1 MKKIIFFA
9 ILSLFVA
16 RVHAQ
21 SAQSQNTTADSR
33 ASEYKSLKIVFQLT
47 SADTVIHQTLMNQLK
62 NYFSVAPD
70 LKVEVVCHSGG
81 LNMLLKNSSV
91 VQKEI
96 KAYADKGVSFVA
108 CEFAMKKRNVSKDQL
123 IDGAG
128 TVISGVLEIAKKQQ
142 DGWSYIK
149 L

>member
-1 MKKIIFFA
+1 MRKITFLLM
-9 ILSLFVA
+9 ILLLAAKVQ
-16 RVHAQ
+16 AQ
-21 SAQSQNTTADSR
+21 SVQNLNTASDPR
-33 ASEYKSLKIVFQLT
+33 AMDYKSLKIVFQLT

-70 LKVEVVCHSGG
+70 LKVEVVCHGGG

>member
-1 MKKIIFFA
+1 MKKTIVGIA
-9 ILSLFVA
+9 LVILSISINA
-16 RVHAQ
+16 RNV
-21 SAQSQNTTADSR
+21 SAQETSNAAYSN
-33 ASEYKSLKIVFQLT
+33 LKIVFQLT
-47 SADTVIHQTLMNQLK
+47 SGDTVMHQTLMNQLK

-70 LKVEVVCHSGG
+70 MKVEVVCHSGG
-81 LNMLLKNSSV
+81 LSMLVKSSCV

-96 KAYADKGVSFVA
+96 KAYTDKGVSFVA
-108 CEFAMKKRNVSKDQL
+108 CEFAMKKRKITKDQL

-142 DGWSYIK
+142 EGWSYIK